1 MSDDTVKKHF
11 YTDYPIT
18 TSNGGDTNTKKK
30 KKKPSKIRK
39 IASKA
44 KETLGKMNADTL
56 SSAAD
61 TFGMI
66 SKMSA
71 SPSLS
76 GGGQIQS
83 QGGPD
88 KVAFRADEYD
98 KEAQRILKK
107 LNA

>member
-1 MSDDTVKKHF
+1 
-11 YTDYPIT
+11 
-18 TSNGGDTNTKKK
+18 
-30 KKKPSKIRK
+30 
-39 IASKA
+39 
-44 KETLGKMNADTL
+44 
-56 SSAAD
+56 
-61 TFGMI
+61 MI

-88 KVAFRADEYD
+88 KVAFRVDEYD